1 MMAES
6 VLIMNV
12 ITDKLR
18 GKYLL
23 RIKTL
28 VSSDI
33 NGEHFTMVRTKKNI
47 DFMYEYGLSIE
58 DVKNIILNL
67 STEDCFSGPEN
78 DRDLSYEGW
87 IFKFSPMFENKGVKV
102 DTFMNVAVCKSCNN
116 DLYVNDLEKENMK
129 RVYVCYSLNTD
140 IIKPSDII
148 DFRNKYGLSQ
158 RELTSIL
165 SFGKMTINRYENG
178 YIPTKTQ
185 SDYIKMLINNEEEFI
200 KKVSIAYRDNL
211 ISEKTYK
218 KVISTDILAKIT
230 KKDVQDDIRKYLE
243 VVMIRKPDI
252 YNGYKEFNMD
262 KLENIISYIAS
273 KVDNLTITSLNKYL
287 WFIDMLSFN
296 KRAISITGLTYQ
308 KQQYGPTIM
317 DGLYEEISL
326 LDDLYERKDIETT
339 NGNITNI
346 LSKGNFNL
354 SLINEKEKEII
365 DTIIETLKNKKV
377 NEISTLSHKEEGW
390 KKTKN
395 LDRISFEYKFNLLS
409 NLELNK

>member
-1 MMAES
+1 MKAYCPYCRKE
-6 VLIMNV
+6 V
-12 ITDKLR
+12 D
-18 GKYLL
+18 Y
-23 RIKTL
+23 
-28 VSSDI
+28 
-33 NGEHFTMVRTKKNI
+33 NI
-47 DFMYEYGLSIE
+47 EKRSA
-58 DVKNIILNL
+58 
-67 STEDCFSGPEN
+67 STF
-78 DRDLSYEGW
+78 
-87 IFKFSPMFENKGVKV
+87 KGVKV

-140 IIKPSDII
+140 IIKPSHII

-262 KLENIISYIAS
+262 
-273 KVDNLTITSLNKYL
+273 
-287 WFIDMLSFN
+287 
-296 KRAISITGLTYQ
+296 
-308 KQQYGPTIM
+308 
-317 DGLYEEISL
+317 
-326 LDDLYERKDIETT
+326 
-339 NGNITNI
+339 
-346 LSKGNFNL
+346 
-354 SLINEKEKEII
+354 
-365 DTIIETLKNKKV
+365 
-377 NEISTLSHKEEGW
+377 
-390 KKTKN
+390 
-395 LDRISFEYKFNLLS
+395 
-409 NLELNK
+409 

>member
-1 MMAES
+1 
-6 VLIMNV
+6 
-12 ITDKLR
+12 
-18 GKYLL
+18 
-23 RIKTL
+23 
-28 VSSDI
+28 
-33 NGEHFTMVRTKKNI
+33 
-47 DFMYEYGLSIE
+47 
-58 DVKNIILNL
+58 
-67 STEDCFSGPEN
+67 
-78 DRDLSYEGW
+78 
-87 IFKFSPMFENKGVKV
+87 
-102 DTFMNVAVCKSCNN
+102 
-116 DLYVNDLEKENMK
+116 
-129 RVYVCYSLNTD
+129 
-140 IIKPSDII
+140 
-148 DFRNKYGLSQ
+148 
-158 RELTSIL
+158 
-165 SFGKMTINRYENG
+165 
-178 YIPTKTQ
+178 
-185 SDYIKMLINNEEEFI
+185 MLINNEEEFI

-211 ISEKTYK
+211 ISEKTYN

-326 LDDLYERKDIETT
+326 LDDLYERKNIETT

-395 LDRISFEYKFNLLS
+395 LDRISFEYKFNLLN

>member
-1 MMAES
+1 M
-6 VLIMNV
+6 
-12 ITDKLR
+12 
-18 GKYLL
+18 
-23 RIKTL
+23 
-28 VSSDI
+28 
-33 NGEHFTMVRTKKNI
+33 
-47 DFMYEYGLSIE
+47 
-58 DVKNIILNL
+58 
-67 STEDCFSGPEN
+67 
-78 DRDLSYEGW
+78 
-87 IFKFSPMFENKGVKV
+87 
-102 DTFMNVAVCKSCNN
+102 
-116 DLYVNDLEKENMK
+116 
-129 RVYVCYSLNTD
+129 
-140 IIKPSDII
+140 
-148 DFRNKYGLSQ
+148 
-158 RELTSIL
+158 
-165 SFGKMTINRYENG
+165 
-178 YIPTKTQ
+178 
-185 SDYIKMLINNEEEFI
+185 
-200 KKVSIAYRDNL
+200 SIAYRDNL

>member
-1 MMAES
+1 
-6 VLIMNV
+6 
-12 ITDKLR
+12 
-18 GKYLL
+18 
-23 RIKTL
+23 
-28 VSSDI
+28 
-33 NGEHFTMVRTKKNI
+33 
-47 DFMYEYGLSIE
+47 
-58 DVKNIILNL
+58 
-67 STEDCFSGPEN
+67 
-78 DRDLSYEGW
+78 
-87 IFKFSPMFENKGVKV
+87 
-102 DTFMNVAVCKSCNN
+102 
-116 DLYVNDLEKENMK
+116 
-129 RVYVCYSLNTD
+129 
-140 IIKPSDII
+140 
-148 DFRNKYGLSQ
+148 
-158 RELTSIL
+158 
-165 SFGKMTINRYENG
+165 
-178 YIPTKTQ
+178 
-185 SDYIKMLINNEEEFI
+185 
-200 KKVSIAYRDNL
+200 
-211 ISEKTYK
+211 
-218 KVISTDILAKIT
+218 
-230 KKDVQDDIRKYLE
+230 
-243 VVMIRKPDI
+243 MIRKPDI

-326 LDDLYERKDIETT
+326 LDDLYERKNIETT

-395 LDRISFEYKFNLLS
+395 LDRISFEYKFNLLN

>member
-1 MMAES
+1 
-6 VLIMNV
+6 
-12 ITDKLR
+12 
-18 GKYLL
+18 
-23 RIKTL
+23 
-28 VSSDI
+28 
-33 NGEHFTMVRTKKNI
+33 
-47 DFMYEYGLSIE
+47 
-58 DVKNIILNL
+58 
-67 STEDCFSGPEN
+67 
-78 DRDLSYEGW
+78 
-87 IFKFSPMFENKGVKV
+87 
-102 DTFMNVAVCKSCNN
+102 
-116 DLYVNDLEKENMK
+116 
-129 RVYVCYSLNTD
+129 
-140 IIKPSDII
+140 
-148 DFRNKYGLSQ
+148 
-158 RELTSIL
+158 
-165 SFGKMTINRYENG
+165 
-178 YIPTKTQ
+178 
-185 SDYIKMLINNEEEFI
+185 
-200 KKVSIAYRDNL
+200 
-211 ISEKTYK
+211 
-218 KVISTDILAKIT
+218 
-230 KKDVQDDIRKYLE
+230 
-243 VVMIRKPDI
+243 MIRKPDI

>member
-1 MMAES
+1 M
-6 VLIMNV
+6 
-12 ITDKLR
+12 
-18 GKYLL
+18 
-23 RIKTL
+23 
-28 VSSDI
+28 
-33 NGEHFTMVRTKKNI
+33 
-47 DFMYEYGLSIE
+47 
-58 DVKNIILNL
+58 
-67 STEDCFSGPEN
+67 
-78 DRDLSYEGW
+78 
-87 IFKFSPMFENKGVKV
+87 
-102 DTFMNVAVCKSCNN
+102 
-116 DLYVNDLEKENMK
+116 
-129 RVYVCYSLNTD
+129 
-140 IIKPSDII
+140 
-148 DFRNKYGLSQ
+148 
-158 RELTSIL
+158 
-165 SFGKMTINRYENG
+165 SF
-178 YIPTKTQ
+178 
-185 SDYIKMLINNEEEFI
+185 
-200 KKVSIAYRDNL
+200 AYRDNL

>member
-1 MMAES
+1 
-6 VLIMNV
+6 
-12 ITDKLR
+12 
-18 GKYLL
+18 
-23 RIKTL
+23 
-28 VSSDI
+28 
-33 NGEHFTMVRTKKNI
+33 
-47 DFMYEYGLSIE
+47 
-58 DVKNIILNL
+58 
-67 STEDCFSGPEN
+67 
-78 DRDLSYEGW
+78 
-87 IFKFSPMFENKGVKV
+87 
-102 DTFMNVAVCKSCNN
+102 
-116 DLYVNDLEKENMK
+116 
-129 RVYVCYSLNTD
+129 
-140 IIKPSDII
+140 
-148 DFRNKYGLSQ
+148 
-158 RELTSIL
+158 
-165 SFGKMTINRYENG
+165 
-178 YIPTKTQ
+178 
-185 SDYIKMLINNEEEFI
+185 
-200 KKVSIAYRDNL
+200 
-211 ISEKTYK
+211 
-218 KVISTDILAKIT
+218 
-230 KKDVQDDIRKYLE
+230 
-243 VVMIRKPDI
+243 MIRKPDI

-296 KRAISITGLTYQ
+296 KRTISITGLTYQ

>member
-1 MMAES
+1 MHP
-6 VLIMNV
+6 L
-12 ITDKLR
+12 THT
-18 GKYLL
+18 
-23 RIKTL
+23 TL
-28 VSSDI
+28 VGNWATLLLATNK
-33 NGEHFTMVRTKKNI
+33 NGEI
-47 DFMYEYGLSIE
+47 DYKRMGDEI
-58 DVKNIILNL
+58 DILIA
-67 STEDCFSGPEN
+67 S
-78 DRDLSYEGW
+78 
-87 IFKFSPMFENKGVKV
+87 SPCGI
-102 DTFMNVAVCKSCNN
+102 
-116 DLYVNDLEKENMK
+116 
-129 RVYVCYSLNTD
+129 YS
-140 IIKPSDII
+140 
-148 DFRNKYGLSQ
+148 
-158 RELTSIL
+158 
-165 SFGKMTINRYENG
+165 NG
-178 YIPTKTQ
+178 TAGEFYTQ
-185 SDYIKMLINNEEEFI
+185 NEEEFI

-218 KVISTDILAKIT
+218 KVISTNILAKIT

-395 LDRISFEYKFNLLS
+395 LDRISFEYKFNLLN

>member
-1 MMAES
+1 M
-6 VLIMNV
+6 
-12 ITDKLR
+12 
-18 GKYLL
+18 
-23 RIKTL
+23 
-28 VSSDI
+28 
-33 NGEHFTMVRTKKNI
+33 
-47 DFMYEYGLSIE
+47 
-58 DVKNIILNL
+58 
-67 STEDCFSGPEN
+67 
-78 DRDLSYEGW
+78 
-87 IFKFSPMFENKGVKV
+87 
-102 DTFMNVAVCKSCNN
+102 
-116 DLYVNDLEKENMK
+116 
-129 RVYVCYSLNTD
+129 
-140 IIKPSDII
+140 
-148 DFRNKYGLSQ
+148 
-158 RELTSIL
+158 
-165 SFGKMTINRYENG
+165 
-178 YIPTKTQ
+178 
-185 SDYIKMLINNEEEFI
+185 
-200 KKVSIAYRDNL
+200 SIAYRDNL

-218 KVISTDILAKIT
+218 KVISTNILAKIT

-395 LDRISFEYKFNLLS
+395 LDRISFEYKFNLLN

>member
-1 MMAES
+1 
-6 VLIMNV
+6 
-12 ITDKLR
+12 
-18 GKYLL
+18 
-23 RIKTL
+23 
-28 VSSDI
+28 
-33 NGEHFTMVRTKKNI
+33 
-47 DFMYEYGLSIE
+47 
-58 DVKNIILNL
+58 
-67 STEDCFSGPEN
+67 
-78 DRDLSYEGW
+78 
-87 IFKFSPMFENKGVKV
+87 
-102 DTFMNVAVCKSCNN
+102 
-116 DLYVNDLEKENMK
+116 
-129 RVYVCYSLNTD
+129 
-140 IIKPSDII
+140 
-148 DFRNKYGLSQ
+148 
-158 RELTSIL
+158 
-165 SFGKMTINRYENG
+165 
-178 YIPTKTQ
+178 
-185 SDYIKMLINNEEEFI
+185 
-200 KKVSIAYRDNL
+200 
-211 ISEKTYK
+211 
-218 KVISTDILAKIT
+218 
-230 KKDVQDDIRKYLE
+230 
-243 VVMIRKPDI
+243 
-252 YNGYKEFNMD
+252 MD

-395 LDRISFEYKFNLLS
+395 LDRISFEYKFNLLN

>member
-1 MMAES
+1 MKKYIVEVSES
-6 VLIMNV
+6 AN
-12 ITDKLR
+12 
-18 GKYLL
+18 
-23 RIKTL
+23 
-28 VSSDI
+28 SD
-33 NGEHFTMVRTKKNI
+33 
-47 DFMYEYGLSIE
+47 
-58 DVKNIILNL
+58 
-67 STEDCFSGPEN
+67 
-78 DRDLSYEGW
+78 
-87 IFKFSPMFENKGVKV
+87 
-102 DTFMNVAVCKSCNN
+102 
-116 DLYVNDLEKENMK
+116 
-129 RVYVCYSLNTD
+129 
-140 IIKPSDII
+140 
-148 DFRNKYGLSQ
+148 
-158 RELTSIL
+158 
-165 SFGKMTINRYENG
+165 
-178 YIPTKTQ
+178 
-185 SDYIKMLINNEEEFI
+185 
-200 KKVSIAYRDNL
+200 
-211 ISEKTYK
+211 
-218 KVISTDILAKIT
+218 
-230 KKDVQDDIRKYLE
+230 
-243 VVMIRKPDI
+243 
-252 YNGYKEFNMD
+252 
-262 KLENIISYIAS
+262 LENIISYIAS

-395 LDRISFEYKFNLLS
+395 LDRISFEYKFNLLN

>member
-1 MMAES
+1 M
-6 VLIMNV
+6 
-12 ITDKLR
+12 
-18 GKYLL
+18 G
-23 RIKTL
+23 
-28 VSSDI
+28 
-33 NGEHFTMVRTKKNI
+33 
-47 DFMYEYGLSIE
+47 
-58 DVKNIILNL
+58 
-67 STEDCFSGPEN
+67 
-78 DRDLSYEGW
+78 
-87 IFKFSPMFENKGVKV
+87 
-102 DTFMNVAVCKSCNN
+102 
-116 DLYVNDLEKENMK
+116 
-129 RVYVCYSLNTD
+129 
-140 IIKPSDII
+140 
-148 DFRNKYGLSQ
+148 
-158 RELTSIL
+158 
-165 SFGKMTINRYENG
+165 
-178 YIPTKTQ
+178 
-185 SDYIKMLINNEEEFI
+185 
-200 KKVSIAYRDNL
+200 
-211 ISEKTYK
+211 
-218 KVISTDILAKIT
+218 
-230 KKDVQDDIRKYLE
+230 
-243 VVMIRKPDI
+243 
-252 YNGYKEFNMD
+252 

-395 LDRISFEYKFNLLS
+395 LDRISFEYKFNLLN

>member
-1 MMAES
+1 
-6 VLIMNV
+6 
-12 ITDKLR
+12 
-18 GKYLL
+18 
-23 RIKTL
+23 
-28 VSSDI
+28 
-33 NGEHFTMVRTKKNI
+33 
-47 DFMYEYGLSIE
+47 
-58 DVKNIILNL
+58 
-67 STEDCFSGPEN
+67 
-78 DRDLSYEGW
+78 
-87 IFKFSPMFENKGVKV
+87 
-102 DTFMNVAVCKSCNN
+102 
-116 DLYVNDLEKENMK
+116 
-129 RVYVCYSLNTD
+129 
-140 IIKPSDII
+140 
-148 DFRNKYGLSQ
+148 
-158 RELTSIL
+158 
-165 SFGKMTINRYENG
+165 
-178 YIPTKTQ
+178 
-185 SDYIKMLINNEEEFI
+185 
-200 KKVSIAYRDNL
+200 
-211 ISEKTYK
+211 
-218 KVISTDILAKIT
+218 
-230 KKDVQDDIRKYLE
+230 
-243 VVMIRKPDI
+243 MIRKPDI

-326 LDDLYERKDIETT
+326 LDDLYERKNIETT

-390 KKTKN
+390 KKTKK

>member
-1 MMAES
+1 
-6 VLIMNV
+6 
-12 ITDKLR
+12 
-18 GKYLL
+18 
-23 RIKTL
+23 
-28 VSSDI
+28 
-33 NGEHFTMVRTKKNI
+33 
-47 DFMYEYGLSIE
+47 
-58 DVKNIILNL
+58 
-67 STEDCFSGPEN
+67 
-78 DRDLSYEGW
+78 
-87 IFKFSPMFENKGVKV
+87 
-102 DTFMNVAVCKSCNN
+102 
-116 DLYVNDLEKENMK
+116 
-129 RVYVCYSLNTD
+129 
-140 IIKPSDII
+140 
-148 DFRNKYGLSQ
+148 
-158 RELTSIL
+158 
-165 SFGKMTINRYENG
+165 
-178 YIPTKTQ
+178 
-185 SDYIKMLINNEEEFI
+185 MLINNEEEFI

-395 LDRISFEYKFNLLS
+395 LDRISFEYKFNLLN